1 MADYA
6 SEKGVKV
13 QTVAGDPPAPF
24 EGQVWYNSTTGSHRV
39 RKQALVGT
47 WSTGGN
53 LNTGRRTLMGAGT
66 QTAALGSGGS
76 YDLSATESYNGT
88 NWTEVNDLGTGRYGG
103 GNGTNTSA
111 LVYGGYKPG
120 TNVNGATDTESWN
133 GTNWTE
139 LNDLNTA
146 RIYLQGTGADNTS
159 AIASGGFTPPVSPVG
174 GYAETESWNGTNW
187 TEVNDLNTNR
197 FHLAIAVKSIEES
210 KEFYCDLMG
219 CVAGDYEEG
228 RWQDINFWGNEL
240 TLHHGPDEVA
250 SKKRHDVD
258 MGTVSVPHFGAHL
271 KEDEFFALKDRI
283 EASEKF
289 NYYDEPYR
297 RFINKDREQETFFIQ
312 DPSGNVLEIKT
323 MVNPETL
330 WS

>member
-1 MADYA
+1 MKYLNA
-6 SEKGVKV
+6 S
-13 QTVAGDPPAPF
+13 
-24 EGQVWYNSTTGSHRV
+24 
-39 RKQALVGT
+39 
-47 WSTGGN
+47 
-53 LNTGRRTLMGAGT
+53 
-66 QTAALGSGGS
+66 
-76 YDLSATESYNGT
+76 
-88 NWTEVNDLGTGRYGG
+88 
-103 GNGTNTSA
+103 
-111 LVYGGYKPG
+111 
-120 TNVNGATDTESWN
+120 
-133 GTNWTE
+133 
-139 LNDLNTA
+139 
-146 RIYLQGTGADNTS
+146 
-159 AIASGGFTPPVSPVG
+159 
-174 GYAETESWNGTNW
+174 
-187 TEVNDLNTNR
+187 NR

-228 RWQDINFWGNEL
+228 RWQDINIWGNEL
-240 TLHHGPDEVA
+240 TLHHCPDEVA

-312 DPSGNVLEIKT
+312 DPSGNVLGIKT

>member
-1 MADYA
+1 MKY
-6 SEKGVKV
+6 
-13 QTVAGDPPAPF
+13 
-24 EGQVWYNSTTGSHRV
+24 
-39 RKQALVGT
+39 
-47 WSTGGN
+47 
-53 LNTGRRTLMGAGT
+53 
-66 QTAALGSGGS
+66 
-76 YDLSATESYNGT
+76 
-88 NWTEVNDLGTGRYGG
+88 
-103 GNGTNTSA
+103 
-111 LVYGGYKPG
+111 
-120 TNVNGATDTESWN
+120 
-133 GTNWTE
+133 
-139 LNDLNTA
+139 LND
-146 RIYLQGTGADNTS
+146 S
-159 AIASGGFTPPVSPVG
+159 
-174 GYAETESWNGTNW
+174 
-187 TEVNDLNTNR
+187 NR

-228 RWQDINFWGNEL
+228 SWQDINFWGNEL

-250 SKKRHDVD
+250 SKKRHDVA
-258 MGTVSVPHFGAHL
+258 MGTVSVPNFGAHL

>member
-1 MADYA
+1 MEY
-6 SEKGVKV
+6 
-13 QTVAGDPPAPF
+13 
-24 EGQVWYNSTTGSHRV
+24 
-39 RKQALVGT
+39 
-47 WSTGGN
+47 
-53 LNTGRRTLMGAGT
+53 
-66 QTAALGSGGS
+66 
-76 YDLSATESYNGT
+76 
-88 NWTEVNDLGTGRYGG
+88 
-103 GNGTNTSA
+103 
-111 LVYGGYKPG
+111 
-120 TNVNGATDTESWN
+120 
-133 GTNWTE
+133 
-139 LNDLNTA
+139 LND
-146 RIYLQGTGADNTS
+146 S
-159 AIASGGFTPPVSPVG
+159 
-174 GYAETESWNGTNW
+174 
-187 TEVNDLNTNR
+187 NR

-258 MGTVSVPHFGAHL
+258 MGTVSVPHFGAHP
-271 KEDEFFALKDRI
+271 KEDAFFALKDRI

>member
-1 MADYA
+1 MKY
-6 SEKGVKV
+6 
-13 QTVAGDPPAPF
+13 
-24 EGQVWYNSTTGSHRV
+24 
-39 RKQALVGT
+39 
-47 WSTGGN
+47 
-53 LNTGRRTLMGAGT
+53 
-66 QTAALGSGGS
+66 
-76 YDLSATESYNGT
+76 
-88 NWTEVNDLGTGRYGG
+88 
-103 GNGTNTSA
+103 
-111 LVYGGYKPG
+111 
-120 TNVNGATDTESWN
+120 
-133 GTNWTE
+133 
-139 LNDLNTA
+139 LND
-146 RIYLQGTGADNTS
+146 S
-159 AIASGGFTPPVSPVG
+159 
-174 GYAETESWNGTNW
+174 
-187 TEVNDLNTNR
+187 NR

-258 MGTVSVPHFGAHL
+258 MGTVSVLHFGAHI

>member
-1 MADYA
+1 MKYLN
-6 SEKGVKV
+6 
-13 QTVAGDPPAPF
+13 
-24 EGQVWYNSTTGSHRV
+24 NS
-39 RKQALVGT
+39 
-47 WSTGGN
+47 
-53 LNTGRRTLMGAGT
+53 
-66 QTAALGSGGS
+66 
-76 YDLSATESYNGT
+76 
-88 NWTEVNDLGTGRYGG
+88 
-103 GNGTNTSA
+103 
-111 LVYGGYKPG
+111 
-120 TNVNGATDTESWN
+120 
-133 GTNWTE
+133 
-139 LNDLNTA
+139 
-146 RIYLQGTGADNTS
+146 
-159 AIASGGFTPPVSPVG
+159 
-174 GYAETESWNGTNW
+174 
-187 TEVNDLNTNR
+187 NR

-323 MVNPETL
+323 IDTL
-330 WS
+330 SLS

>member
-1 MADYA
+1 MKY
-6 SEKGVKV
+6 
-13 QTVAGDPPAPF
+13 
-24 EGQVWYNSTTGSHRV
+24 
-39 RKQALVGT
+39 
-47 WSTGGN
+47 
-53 LNTGRRTLMGAGT
+53 
-66 QTAALGSGGS
+66 
-76 YDLSATESYNGT
+76 
-88 NWTEVNDLGTGRYGG
+88 
-103 GNGTNTSA
+103 
-111 LVYGGYKPG
+111 
-120 TNVNGATDTESWN
+120 
-133 GTNWTE
+133 
-139 LNDLNTA
+139 LND
-146 RIYLQGTGADNTS
+146 S
-159 AIASGGFTPPVSPVG
+159 
-174 GYAETESWNGTNW
+174 
-187 TEVNDLNTNR
+187 NR

-289 NYYDEPYR
+289 NDYDEPYR

>member
-1 MADYA
+1 MKYLN
-6 SEKGVKV
+6 
-13 QTVAGDPPAPF
+13 
-24 EGQVWYNSTTGSHRV
+24 NS
-39 RKQALVGT
+39 
-47 WSTGGN
+47 
-53 LNTGRRTLMGAGT
+53 
-66 QTAALGSGGS
+66 
-76 YDLSATESYNGT
+76 
-88 NWTEVNDLGTGRYGG
+88 
-103 GNGTNTSA
+103 
-111 LVYGGYKPG
+111 
-120 TNVNGATDTESWN
+120 
-133 GTNWTE
+133 
-139 LNDLNTA
+139 
-146 RIYLQGTGADNTS
+146 
-159 AIASGGFTPPVSPVG
+159 
-174 GYAETESWNGTNW
+174 
-187 TEVNDLNTNR
+187 NR

-258 MGTVSVPHFGAHL
+258 MGTVSVPHFGAQL

-283 EASEKF
+283 EASKKF

>member
-1 MADYA
+1 MKY
-6 SEKGVKV
+6 
-13 QTVAGDPPAPF
+13 
-24 EGQVWYNSTTGSHRV
+24 
-39 RKQALVGT
+39 
-47 WSTGGN
+47 
-53 LNTGRRTLMGAGT
+53 
-66 QTAALGSGGS
+66 
-76 YDLSATESYNGT
+76 
-88 NWTEVNDLGTGRYGG
+88 
-103 GNGTNTSA
+103 
-111 LVYGGYKPG
+111 
-120 TNVNGATDTESWN
+120 
-133 GTNWTE
+133 
-139 LNDLNTA
+139 LND
-146 RIYLQGTGADNTS
+146 S
-159 AIASGGFTPPVSPVG
+159 
-174 GYAETESWNGTNW
+174 
-187 TEVNDLNTNR
+187 NR

-219 CVAGDYEEG
+219 CVAGAYEED

-271 KEDEFFALKDRI
+271 KADEFFALKERI